1 MDSLHTLFKNGFT
14 VTSGVAILF
23 LLLKQRKMKKRLKR
37 YLPFLFI
44 DDEVNQV
51 YVQNQK
57 TLLQNQQKIM
67 QKLGVECANGPLTK
81 SLNQDQTSLN
91 ILSKLSQAVTSQ
103 VSQLRRKNMKKI
115 IVIDA
120 GHGDK
125 DPGAIGVTGNKEK
138 DFNLTM
144 ALKVERLLLDHPSIT
159 VLLTRRT
166 DVFLELK
173 ERSDFAN
180 KANADAFI
188 SIHANSYTPTSAGT
202 ETHYTRSDSKGLATI
217 LQKYTVL
224 STGLK
229 DRGLKVGKLYV
240 TKNTKMPACLLEP
253 AFLSNPAEESLL
265 YNTEFQDTFALNI
278 SKAICEFCG
287 VAYEIEPTPAP
298 QPIPDNPSPYPTME
312 VTINTANP
320 KSFIGYSIKGSTWIP
335 SRPICDIL
343 GADVLYNKGIVSIN
357 GTKLETQ
364 LINGVGYV
372 KPRDLSAQ
380 TGARIFWDKS
390 NPKRVEIFTSL

>member
-1 MDSLHTLFKNGFT
+1 MQKHFPIYFADENEAWRAWATQNIESLGGSNWQWKKSNGSIVQFKNLDRMNLNT
-14 VTSGVAILF
+14 LS
-23 LLLKQRKMKKRLKR
+23 R
-37 YLPFLFI
+37 YLRQDKHQDNQL
-44 DDEVNQV
+44 ERVN
-51 YVQNQK
+51 
-57 TLLQNQQKIM
+57 
-67 QKLGVECANGPLTK
+67 
-81 SLNQDQTSLN
+81 S
-91 ILSKLSQAVTSQ
+91 
-103 VSQLRRKNMKKI
+103 MKKI